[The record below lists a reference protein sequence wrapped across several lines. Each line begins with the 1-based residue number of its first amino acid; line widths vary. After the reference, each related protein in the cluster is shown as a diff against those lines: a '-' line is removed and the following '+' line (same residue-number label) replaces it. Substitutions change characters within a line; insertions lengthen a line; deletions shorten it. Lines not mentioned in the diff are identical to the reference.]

1 MNTHNVPTGKAAKK
15 LSRKAVAAGLQAV
28 PIDLV
33 LLGSVG
39 AKEKALTPKQRK
51 FAEGIALGKTG
62 SQSYRD
68 AYDTKSTPVVQ
79 GHEAAKLKADPR
91 IAMQIEA
98 LRLAQEAQKYTT
110 PQALRSLVIQ
120 QLTVHA
126 LDDTI
131 APAQRLKALE
141 LLGKVTEVAAFTERR
156 EVIKSTDSS
165 TAKTTLLET
174 LRAALR
180 TTTNNIT
187 DVVERGRL
195 TPVSLTSDERLTPVS
210 LVDEVDNERLT
221 PVSLVCGDDVGAAE
235 RVAGATPPAPTPP
248 KEGAALAR
256 VLHSIP
262 DSQSISDTD
271 RLTPVSLLSTNP
283 NNNADA
289 RLTPVSLPRENPN
302 GGWVEKIISDKNDG
316 DLETPPLANWK

>member
-1 MNTHNVPTGKAAKK
+1 MNTRNVPTVKTKK
-15 LSRKAVAAGLQAV
+15 LSRKAIAAGLQAV
-28 PIDLV
+28 PIDVV

-39 AKEKALTPKQRK
+39 AKDKALTPKQRK

-62 SQSYRD
+62 AQSYRD
-68 AYDTKSTPVVQ
+68 SYSTNTAPIHQ
-79 GHEAAKLKADPR
+79 GHAAARLKADPK
-91 IAMQIEA
+91 ISAQIEA
-98 LRLAQEAQKYTT
+98 LRLAQEAQKYAT

-126 LDDTI
+126 LDDSI

-156 EVIKSTDSS
+156 EVIKSTDST

-195 TPVSLTSDERLTPVS
+195 TPVSL
-210 LVDEVDNERLT
+210 VDEVDNERLT
-221 PVSLVCGDDVGAAE
+221 PVSLVCGDDVGAAV
-235 RVAGATPPAPTPP
+235 RAAGATPPAPTPP

-283 NNNADA
+283 NNNEDA

-302 GGWVEKIISDKNDG
+302 GGWVEKIISNKNDG
-316 DLETPPLANWK
+316 DLETPPLSNWK